1 MAQHFTQQKAYR
13 DFSADTIFCLSE
25 QQAWQKFVEMRWG
38 SLISI
43 PCPECGVID
52 RHYRRRTRKQWR
64 CKHCNRVFSATTGT
78 PVVHR
83 TLSFRKILQLV
94 YCFVENPKGV
104 SANRIHASLG
114 ITFRSAFTNL
124 GKIREVLFETQDQS
138 PLKSVVQIDCGHFCG
153 KPRRPRKRNKLS
165 SVIANHW
172 LKNRKAS
179 IVPLNPVYKMEPWNI
194 EKLKKRRIV
203 FALRQLSGQ
212 ASQGAAR
219 TITAVLRSESKGS
232 VIPVI
237 HRCVS
242 KKTVIQSDDGKAF
255 SSLSAWYDHQ
265 VVRHSAEYCTDT
277 GVNNNQSE
285 SFFSRMRRAEYGTY
299 HGMRPQYLAFYAA
312 EIAWRE
318 DSRRMSLRQKFDD
331 LFKKIFECDI
341 SKAWCGYIQGRRLG
355 YEYIG

>member
-1 MAQHFTQQKAYR
+1 MAQHFTQCKVYR
-13 DFSADTIFCLSE
+13 DLAVDIIFNLDE
-25 QQAWQKFVEMRWG
+25 RQAWEKFVEMRWG
-38 SLISI
+38 SLSLM
-43 PCPECGVID
+43 PCPECGAVD
-52 RHYRRRTRKQWR
+52 HHYLRRTRRQWR
-64 CKHCNRVFSATTGT
+64 CKHCDRVFSATTGT
-78 PVVHR
+78 PFANR
-83 TLSFRKILQLV
+83 KLPFRKILQLI
-94 YCFVENPKGV
+94 YFFIENPKGV

-114 ITFRSAFTNL
+114 ITFRSAFMNL
-124 GKIREVLFETQDQS
+124 GKIREVLFETQDQT
-138 PLKSVVQIDCGHFCG
+138 PLKGVVQIDCGHFCG
-153 KPRRPRKRNKLS
+153 KPRRPRKRNRLS

-179 IVPLNPVYKMEPWNI
+179 IVPPNVAYKMEPWNI
-194 EKLKKRRIV
+194 EKLKKRRIIFV
-203 FALRQLSGQ
+203 MRQLSER

-219 TITAVLRSESKGS
+219 TITATLRAENKET

-255 SSLSAWYDHQ
+255 SSLSAWYEHQ
-265 VVRHSAEYCTDT
+265 VVRHSTEYCTAA

-318 DSRRMSLRQKFDD
+318 DSRRMPLRQKFDD
-331 LFKKIFECDI
+331 LFKRIFECDI
-341 SKAWCGYIQGRRLG
+341 SKAWRGYIQGKRLR